1 MKYFTSRWRVWLEK
15 KKKNLPGLKI
25 NEKKKT
31 NINRYRHSNACT
43 YTDATHLHAHSH
55 TKAHAQTHRAEAV
68 DRICPSSSG
77 SVVATPAASPLPVM
91 SDSPGRI
98 HHLVGS
104 LGASQLLPRGLAGD
118 GSREALGW
126 SLPSLSSSCVGD
138 RERRGTDVG
147 VWSQQKVWLI
157 SASAMFVIPPFPG
170 RKKLALDHSQLN
182 T

>member
-1 MKYFTSRWRVWLEK
+1 MGIQTHAFTQTL
-15 KKKNLPGLKI
+15 
-25 NEKKKT
+25 
-31 NINRYRHSNACT
+31 T
-43 YTDATHLHAHSH
+43 YLHANTQMQVH
-55 TKAHAQTHRAEAV
+55 TQTYTHRAEAA

-77 SVVATPAASPLPVM
+77 SVVATPAASPPPVM

-104 LGASQLLPRGLAGD
+104 LGASQLLPRGLPGN

-126 SLPSLSSSCVGD
+126 SLPSLGSSCVGD
-138 RERRGTDVG
+138 RERCGTDVR

-157 SASAMFVIPPFPG
+157 STSAMFVIPPFPG
-170 RKKLALDHSQLN
+170 RKKQAPWSGSQLN